1 MHRLLSLL
9 ALSLLS
15 LSCSPTI
22 LVKKDDLRKI
32 PKGSTKVIAETNMSP
47 DDAYSYISKSFAKSG
62 CPVVGSKESMQ
73 VICNGKAVEG
83 GTMLKAL
90 AFIEP
95 TATGSNVVFSGEW
108 GLSSSGQIFLTSMT
122 RVGGVSSSEK
132 IVWQGVYN
140 TKPCIAFQH
149 LVVMAIDV
157 PSDRIRYE
165 K

>member
-1 MHRLLSLL
+1 MKHAYLLLIL
-9 ALSLLS
+9 FLTA
-15 LSCSPTI
+15 SCSPTI

-32 PKGSTKVIAETNMSP
+32 PKGSTKVIAETTMSP
-47 DDAYSYISKSFAKSG
+47 DEAYNYVSKSFAKSG
-62 CPVVGSKESMQ
+62 CPVAGSKESMQ

-95 TATGSNVVFSGEW
+95 TKSGSNVILSGEW

-122 RVGGVSSSEK
+122 GVGGVGSSEK
-132 IVWQGVYN
+132 IVWQGIYN

-149 LVVMAIDV
+149 LVVMAIDI
-157 PSDRIRYE
+157 PSDVIRYE
-165 K
+165 R